1 MNPKSYPNRRVYLE
15 TLRRMSSEQRL
26 RKALE
31 LSDLAKRLFVHGLR
45 RRFPSLSR
53 DEFHRLLLD
62 RLDKCHN
69 RIY

>member
-1 MNPKSYPNRRVYLE
+1 
-15 TLRRMSSEQRL
+15 MSSEQRL

-31 LSDLAKRLFVHGLR
+31 LSDLARHLFVHGLR
-45 RRFPSLSR
+45 RRFPSLLR
-53 DEFHRLLLD
+53 DEFHKLLLD